1 MLNARQIKQFGDNVK
16 RLEWERQNRL
26 RIPFEKN
33 LERLLK
39 NYFNNLAQSSVV
51 AFETG
56 EDVYFQ
62 NNLDN
67 SFTKL
72 QNIFRIQYNVI
83 ARAFKNNALNRTQN
97 VKDFDTEFEIA
108 LAQYINGNVATLV
121 TEINE
126 TTREA
131 IQNDILFSVNNNLS
145 LPETS
150 NKLRNTLIGMGLWR
164 ASLIAR
170 TEVHRTASWANEQ
183 TAVQMNIA
191 GTTKEWVSVQ
201 DERTRI
207 THAFADGQQVDI
219 NGKFEVGGSLL
230 KYPGDPAG
238 GPEETINCRCVV
250 VYTTPDYM
258 TGG

>member
-126 TTREA
+126 TTRQA
-131 IQNDILFSVNNNLS
+131 IKNDILFATQNNLD
-145 LPETS
+145 LPATS
-150 NKLRNTLIGMGLWR
+150 NRIRNTLIGFGLWR

-191 GTTKEWVSVQ
+191 GTIKEWVSVQ
-201 DERTRI
+201 DDRTRI
-207 THAFADGQQVDI
+207 THSFADGQQRDI
-219 NGKFEVGGSLL
+219 NDKFEVGGTLL

-250 VYTTPDYM
+250 VYTTPDYL
-258 TGG
+258 TGE

>member
-1 MLNARQIKQFGDNVK
+1 MISKKQIERFGSQIK

-26 RIPFEKN
+26 RIPFERN
-33 LERLLK
+33 LQRVLK
-39 NYFNNLAQSSVV
+39 NYFNDIANKTVI

-56 EDVYFQ
+56 SDVVFL

-67 SFTKL
+67 SFSRL
-72 QNIFRIQYNVI
+72 SNIFRVQYNVI
-83 ARAFKNNALNRTQN
+83 AREFKNIALNRTQN

-126 TTREA
+126 TTRQA
-131 IQNDILFSVNNNLS
+131 IQNDILFATQNNLD
-145 LPETS
+145 LPNTS
-150 NKLRNTLIGMGLWR
+150 NRIRNTLIGFGLWR

-183 TAVQMNIA
+183 TALQMNIA
-191 GTTKEWVSVQ
+191 GTVKEWVAVQ

-207 THAFADGQQVDI
+207 THAFADGQTIDI
-219 NGKFEVGGSLL
+219 NSKFVVGGVPL

-250 VYTTPDYM
+250 VYTTPDYL
-258 TGG
+258 TGE

>member
-1 MLNARQIKQFGDNVK
+1 MLSQKQIQRFGSKVK
-16 RLEWERQNRL
+16 IQEWERQNRL

-33 LERLLK
+33 LQRTLK
-39 NYFNNLAQSSVV
+39 NYFNDIAKKTVIAYETGSDV
-51 AFETG
+51 AFL
-56 EDVYFQ
+56 

-67 SFTKL
+67 SFTRL
-72 QNIFRIQYNVI
+72 SNIFRVQYNVI
-83 ARAFKNNALNRTQN
+83 AREFKNIALNRTQN

-201 DERTRI
+201 DDRTRI

>member
-1 MLNARQIKQFGDNVK
+1 MISQKQVK
-16 RLEWERQNRL
+16 RFGSQVKRMEWERQNRL

-33 LERLLK
+33 LERVLK
-39 NYFNNLAQSSVV
+39 NYFNDIAEKTVI

-56 EDVYFQ
+56 SDVSFL
-62 NNLDN
+62 NSLDN
-67 SFTKL
+67 SYTRL
-72 QNIFRIQYNVI
+72 SNIFRIQYNVI
-83 ARAFKNNALNRTQN
+83 AREFKNIALNRTQN

-108 LAQYINGNVATLV
+108 LSQFINGNVATLV
-121 TEINE
+121 TEIND

-183 TAVQMNIA
+183 TAIQMNIA
-191 GTTKEWVSVQ
+191 GTIKEWVSVQ
-201 DERTRI
+201 DDRTRI
-207 THAFADGQQVDI
+207 THSFADGQQRDI
-219 NGKFEVGGSLL
+219 NDKFEVGGTLL

>member
-1 MLNARQIKQFGDNVK
+1 MLNVKQIKQFGSQVK

-26 RIPFEKN
+26 RIPFERN
-33 LERLLK
+33 LTSLLK
-39 NYFNNLAQSSVV
+39 NYFNKLGESSVI
-51 AFETG
+51 AFEKG
-56 EDVYFQ
+56 NDVYFQ
-62 NNLDN
+62 NNLDD
-67 SFTKL
+67 SFKKL

-126 TTREA
+126 TTRQA
-131 IQNDILFSVNNNLS
+131 IQNDILFATQNNLD
-145 LPETS
+145 LPNTS
-150 NKLRNTLIGMGLWR
+150 NRIRNTLIGFGLWR

-183 TAVQMNIA
+183 TALQMNIA
-191 GTTKEWVSVQ
+191 GTVKEWVAVQ

-207 THAFADGQQVDI
+207 THAFADGQTIDI
-219 NGKFEVGGSLL
+219 NSKFVVGGVPL

-250 VYTTPDYM
+250 VYTTPDYL
-258 TGG
+258 TGE